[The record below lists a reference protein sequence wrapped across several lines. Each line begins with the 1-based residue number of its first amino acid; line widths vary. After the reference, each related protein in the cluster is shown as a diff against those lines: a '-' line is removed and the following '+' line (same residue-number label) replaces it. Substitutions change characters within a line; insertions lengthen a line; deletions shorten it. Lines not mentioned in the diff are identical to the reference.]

1 MDHLFFKTTE
11 TRSVYATA
19 LVVNKEVFALFI
31 FLLQQHE
38 QTFNHYQTKFSF
50 ERVSLILVSLVVLSL
65 YITLIA
71 FLILWY
77 YKINYNYKC
86 LNF

>member
-1 MDHLFFKTTE
+1 MFFLWCKKPGLCTP
-11 TRSVYATA
+11 

-50 ERVSLILVSLVVLSL
+50 ERVSLIPVSLVLFSGLLLYMYSL
-65 YITLIA
+65 LPLRKKNNKNSNA
-71 FLILWY
+71 
-77 YKINYNYKC
+77 
-86 LNF
+86 LNFID